1 MWLPWRQKERKILKI
16 NISSPPTMHKAL
28 GWGGWPAEIVLIE
41 QMKKLKPR
49 EGDRPSRA
57 TQLERRMSSRR
68 GI

>member
-1 MWLPWRQKERKILKI
+1 
-16 NISSPPTMHKAL
+16 MHKAL